1 LFESG
6 ALSKT
11 VEKARVCPYL
21 LGLGPENL
29 SPPLSDFNAA
39 KADQGDTFRLLVS
52 INDALGAQRLPRNK
66 LQKAFDQWWDVLR
79 KKLDEIPPAEE
90 AVKQPSL
97 EEKIEEVFRY
107 IRRVGTAKPNDFG
120 AVSREYWLSELSK
133 RRARARERIA
143 AATSLLDDANVPEA
157 EKMAARRGRQQWMEE
172 LVQIDEDMMRVRD
185 STAAGTSGQ

>member
-1 LFESG
+1 
-6 ALSKT
+6 
-11 VEKARVCPYL
+11 
-21 LGLGPENL
+21 
-29 SPPLSDFNAA
+29 
-39 KADQGDTFRLLVS
+39 
-52 INDALGAQRLPRNK
+52 
-66 LQKAFDQWWDVLR
+66 
-79 KKLDEIPPAEE
+79 
-90 AVKQPSL
+90 L